1 MPLKLDEN
9 TKRFIGILGKIPMF
23 QRLLPVQSLEIL
35 KICRPRTFDNLEV
48 LIEHGSKSTEM
59 YILLSGQLTV
69 RGPAGTTIATL
80 TPLTSV
86 GEMGIIT
93 GQPRT
98 ATVVSV
104 GKSNIFEIS
113 KIKFEVMLKKF
124 PDIGFV
130 IFRNIIL
137 TLPNRLDTTNQQLT
151 EKTRE
156 VDRLNIEGQPVG

>member
-23 QRLLPVQSLEIL
+23 QRLLPVQSLEI
-35 KICRPRTFDNLEV
+35 CRPRTFDNLEV
-48 LIEHGSKSTEM
+48 LIKHGSKSTEM

-104 GKSNIFEIS
+104 GKSNAFEIS

-151 EKTRE
+151 EKNRE

>member
-1 MPLKLDEN
+1 
-9 TKRFIGILGKIPMF
+9 
-23 QRLLPVQSLEIL
+23 
-35 KICRPRTFDNLEV
+35 
-48 LIEHGSKSTEM
+48 
-59 YILLSGQLTV
+59 
-69 RGPAGTTIATL
+69 
-80 TPLTSV
+80 
-86 GEMGIIT
+86 MGIIT

-104 GKSNIFEIS
+104 GKSNAFEIS

-151 EKTRE
+151 EKNRE